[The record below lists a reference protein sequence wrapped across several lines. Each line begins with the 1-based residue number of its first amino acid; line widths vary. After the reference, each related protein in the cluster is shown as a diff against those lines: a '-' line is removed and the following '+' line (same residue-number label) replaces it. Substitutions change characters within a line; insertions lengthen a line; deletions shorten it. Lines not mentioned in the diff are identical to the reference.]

1 MKWVDYRERLGIGFN
16 DDAKTKMLANK
27 VSAFIEHGRFNQDYS
42 FSEYYSFCVMTGR
55 QFQNIYPA
63 SKYLAD
69 LMCQKNNTIPI
80 IISYYI
86 AYVNTREL
94 KDQHQRKLLI
104 HVLSNFLDDLNIKY
118 ELLEDA
124 DGYFIFPK
132 GVPDFDKAL
141 VSYPLEWLR
150 EYPQSQKAWGKA
162 LRDYAEASDDNAS
175 DVADKFRKTLETF
188 FQEFFGGNKSLE
200 NYKAEYGNC
209 LKKNGV
215 PKEISGNFE
224 TLLQAYTNYMNNYAK
239 HRDAT
244 SDKILEYL
252 MYQTGNIIRLLI
264 TLKQGEID
272 HAD

>member
-16 DDAKTKMLANK
+16 DIRKAEALANK
-27 VSAFIEHGRFNQDYS
+27 VSTFIEYGGMNSDYS
-42 FSEYYSFCVMTGR
+42 YDSYYQFCMMVGL
-55 QFQNIYPA
+55 QFQDIMPA
-63 SKYLAD
+63 KQYLSRLFSKP
-69 LMCQKNNTIPI
+69 NSSVVS

-86 AYVNTREL
+86 AFVNTVDDDGHH
-94 KDQHQRKLLI
+94 KDLLI
-104 HVLSNFLDDLNIKY
+104 QVFSAFLDDLNIQFDLFK
-118 ELLEDA
+118 DA

-132 GVPDFDKAL
+132 GVPDFDEAL
-141 VSYPLEWLR
+141 VNYPLEWLK

-162 LRDYAEASDDNAS
+162 LRDYTEASDDNAS

-244 SDKILEYL
+244 SDKVLEYL

-264 TLKQGEID
+264 TLERQL
-272 HAD
+272 